1 MTRLSFTLA
10 TGVAVAA
17 LCVTS
22 GPGSLSSYTQ
32 LASSAQAQAQG
43 QGSKKSHPHHH
54 INAHALLGE
63 NLHHDGKHAIGKI
76 GSHTVS
82 AEVKGGKVVNM
93 DAGGLPMTKV
103 KSKSKMA
110 NAETGFIRAAYNG
123 VQLAQYDS
131 SEYYGYCTDDGY
143 ETTCYWYEASDVD
156 PNSGDWVEYTTYDST
171 Y

>member
-22 GPGSLSSYTQ
+22 GPGSLSLYPQ
-32 LASSAQAQAQG
+32 LASSALAQAQG
-43 QGSKKSHPHHH
+43 PKKSHPHHH

-63 NLHHDGKHAIGKI
+63 NLRHDGKHAMGKI

-82 AEVKGGKVVNM
+82 AEVKGGKVVSM

-110 NAETGFIRAAYNG
+110 NAEGGFIRASYNG
-123 VQLAQYDS
+123 VQLAQDDS
-131 SEYYGYCTDDGY
+131 YGYYGYCTDDGY

-156 PNSGDWVEYTTYDST
+156 PSTGDWVEYTTYDSS